1 MSIDLQ
7 EKMEVLTTQYSQ
19 IVQQVNDAITM
30 KTKLEGAIEL
40 TQQLMEEEKA
50 SENNAVE
57 DKEEA
62 KKVVK
67 AKAK

>member
-19 IVQQVNDAITM
+19 IVQQVNDAVTM

-67 AKAK
+67 EKAK

>member
-1 MSIDLQ
+1 MIDLQ
-7 EKMEVLTTQYSQ
+7 EKMEVLTKQYSQ
-19 IVQQVNDAITM
+19 VVQQVNDAITM

-40 TQQLMEEEKA
+40 TQQLLEEDKVA
-50 SENNAVE
+50 KDGAIE

-67 AKAK
+67 KVK

>member
-19 IVQQVNDAITM
+19 VVQQVNDAVTM

-40 TQQLMEEEKA
+40 TQQLLEEDKVA
-50 SENNAVE
+50 ENSVVE
-57 DKEEA
+57 DKKEA

-67 AKAK
+67 DKVK

>member
-19 IVQQVNDAITM
+19 IVQQVNDAVTM

-40 TQQLMEEEKA
+40 TQQLLEEEKA

>member
-19 IVQQVNDAITM
+19 IVQQVNDAVTM

-50 SENNAVE
+50 SANNAVE

>member
-19 IVQQVNDAITM
+19 IVQQVNDAVTM

-50 SENNAVE
+50 SENSAVE
-57 DKEEA
+57 DKE
-62 KKVVK
+62 VSPL
-67 AKAK
+67 

>member
-1 MSIDLQ
+1 MLNLQ

-19 IVQQVNDAITM
+19 VVQQVNDAVTM

-50 SENNAVE
+50 SENSVVE

-67 AKAK
+67 DKVK

>member
-50 SENNAVE
+50 SENSAVE

>member
-1 MSIDLQ
+1 MIDLK
-7 EKMEVLTTQYSQ
+7 EKMEVLTKQYSQ
-19 IVQQVNDAITM
+19 IIQQLNDSVTI
-30 KTKLEGAIEL
+30 KTKLEGAMEM
-40 TQQLMEEEKA
+40 TQQLMEEQKVA
-50 SENNAVE
+50 ENNVVE

>member
-1 MSIDLQ
+1 MIDLK
-7 EKMEVLTTQYSQ
+7 EKMEVLTKQYSQ
-19 IVQQVNDAITM
+19 IIQQLNDSVTI
-30 KTKLEGAIEL
+30 KTKLEGAMEM
-40 TQQLMEEEKA
+40 TQQLMEEQKVA
-50 SENNAVE
+50 ENNAIE

>member
-1 MSIDLQ
+1 MVNLQ

-19 IVQQVNDAITM
+19 IIQQLNDSVTI
-30 KTKLEGAIEL
+30 KTKLEGAMEM
-40 TQQLMEEEKA
+40 TQQLMEEQKVA
-50 SENNAVE
+50 ENNAIE

-67 AKAK
+67 EKAK

>member
-1 MSIDLQ
+1 MVNLQ

-19 IVQQVNDAITM
+19 VVQQVNDAVTM

-50 SENNAVE
+50 SENSVVE

-67 AKAK
+67 DKVK

>member
-1 MSIDLQ
+1 MVNLQ

-19 IVQQVNDAITM
+19 VVQQVNDAITM

-50 SENNAVE
+50 SENSVVE
-57 DKEEA
+57 DKKEA

-67 AKAK
+67 DKVK

>member
-1 MSIDLQ
+1 MSLNLQ
-7 EKMEVLTTQYSQ
+7 DKMETLTKQYSQ
-19 IVQQVNDAITM
+19 VMQQVNDGITM
-30 KTKLEGAIEL
+30 KTKLEGALEM
-40 TQQLMEEEKA
+40 TQQLMDEEKA
-50 SENNAVE
+50 AENHAVE

>member
-7 EKMEVLTTQYSQ
+7 EKMEVLTKQYSQ
-19 IVQQVNDAITM
+19 VVQQLTDGVTM
-30 KTKLEGAIEL
+30 KTKLEGAMEM
-40 TQQLMEEEKA
+40 TQQLMEEQKVE
-50 SENNAVE
+50 ENNVVE

-67 AKAK
+67 EKAK

>member
-1 MSIDLQ
+1 MVNLQ

-19 IVQQVNDAITM
+19 VVQQVNDAVTM

-50 SENNAVE
+50 SENSVVE
-57 DKEEA
+57 DKKEA

-67 AKAK
+67 DKVK